1 MHFSFLFW
9 LASPQSFTT
18 RGKEVKGD
26 LGDGG
31 RKRHPTSGL
40 ESRNRDIPTFGFSAW
55 KGDGWKESG
64 K

>member
-9 LASPQSFTT
+9 LASPQPFTT
-18 RGKEVKGD
+18 RGKEEKGD
-26 LGDGG
+26 LREG
-31 RKRHPTSGL
+31 RKIHI
-40 ESRNRDIPTFGFSAW
+40 ERDISAFGFSAW